1 LAKILELRAGNDPC
15 PLNKGALM
23 TASYGLGMLL
33 VGIIA
38 LSIASII
45 AYYIINKVMK
55 QNKKPIR
62 FDDLE

>member
-1 LAKILELRAGNDPC
+1 M
-15 PLNKGALM
+15 M
-23 TASYGLGMLL
+23 TVSYGLGMLL
-33 VGIIA
+33 VGVIA

>member
-1 LAKILELRAGNDPC
+1 
-15 PLNKGALM
+15 M

-33 VGIIA
+33 VGVIA

-45 AYYIINKVMK
+45 AYHIINKVMK